1 MALLNTFS
9 STGERDFYDLD
20 TAGARSRRRYSRAL
34 AFLATAVPSLKVQQ
48 MEQQDIR
55 ASAAAAAAAQ
65 GRDGAGGFTEVDR
78 LTEEDLMQ
86 RNPSL
91 VLSR

>member
-1 MALLNTFS
+1 MNTFS

-20 TAGARSRRRYSRAL
+20 TAGARSRRRYYSRAL
-34 AFLATAVPSLKVQQ
+34 AFLATAVPSLNVQQ
-48 MEQQDIR
+48 MEQQEIR
-55 ASAAAAAAAQ
+55 ASAAAAAAQ

>member
-1 MALLNTFS
+1 MNTFS

-55 ASAAAAAAAQ
+55 ASAAAAAAQ

>member
-55 ASAAAAAAAQ
+55 ASAAAAAQ